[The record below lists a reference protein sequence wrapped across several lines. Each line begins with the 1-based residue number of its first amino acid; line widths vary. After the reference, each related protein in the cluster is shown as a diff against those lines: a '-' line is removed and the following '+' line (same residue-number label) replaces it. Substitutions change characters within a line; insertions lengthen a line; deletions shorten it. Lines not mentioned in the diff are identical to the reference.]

1 MNETVGSSLNR
12 IQFIALIVGV
22 VAAVLCVLGAFL
34 SGQQFF
40 QSYLFAFLFWMQFS
54 LGCLGLMMVHH
65 LTGGRWG
72 FGIRRLLEAASMTLP
87 LMALLFVPLL
97 FGLSDIYGWA
107 DSAKVAKDPILQYK
121 SAYLNPPFFI
131 VRYVLYFV
139 IWFVVAWLLRSW
151 SLRQDR
157 TGEPILTRRMRL
169 LSRGGLVVYVLTVT
183 FATVDW
189 GMSLEP
195 EWTST
200 IYAAIYITGQGLM
213 ALALAVIVSTALRER
228 VTLPEM
234 VSADRFQDLGSL
246 MLAFIILWAYMSFS
260 QLLIMWS
267 GNLPEEVVWYV
278 HRTTGAWKII
288 VVLLML
294 IHFLFPLLLLLSRDL
309 KRRPQALA
317 LVATLLIVAHLIYL
331 WWMIE
336 PAFYQTGLHISW
348 LDLVAPIAI
357 GGFWIAVFVW
367 QLQGKPLLPRRDP
380 RFQEAFAH
388 EH

>member
-12 IQFIALIVGV
+12 VQRIALIVGV

-40 QSYLFAFLFWMQFS
+40 RSYLYAFLFWMQFS
-54 LGCLGLMMVHH
+54 LGCLGLMMLHH

-72 FGIRRLLEAASMTLP
+72 FGIRRLFEAASMTLP

-97 FGLSDIYGWA
+97 FGLPDIYGWA
-107 DSAKVAKDPILQYK
+107 DRAKVASDPILQYK
-121 SAYLNPPFFI
+121 SVYLNPPFFI

-139 IWFVVAWLLRSW
+139 IWFVFAWLLRSW
-151 SLRQDR
+151 SLRQDH
-157 TGEPILTRRMRL
+157 TGEPLLSRRMRL

-195 EWTST
+195 EWVST

-213 ALALAVIVSTALRER
+213 ALALAVIVSTLLREKT
-228 VTLPEM
+228 VLPE
-234 VSADRFQDLGSL
+234 VVNADRFNDLGSL

-278 HRTTGAWKII
+278 HRTAGGWKA
-288 VVLLML
+288 VVIFLML
-294 IHFLFPLLLLLSRDL
+294 FHFAVPLFLLLSRDL
-309 KRRPQALA
+309 KRRPQTLSLLA
-317 LVATLLIVAHLIYL
+317 GWLIVAHLVQFL
-331 WWMIE
+331 WLVQ
-336 PAFYQTGLHISW
+336 PAFYQHGFHIHW
-348 LDLVAPIAI
+348 LDFVAPVAI
-357 GGFWIAVFVW
+357 GGLWIAVFAW
-367 QLQGKPLLPRRDP
+367 QLKGKPLLPRRDP

>member
-1 MNETVGSSLNR
+1 MNETVGSNLNR
-12 IQFIALIVGV
+12 IQRIALIVGLV
-22 VAAVLCVLGAFL
+22 CVVLCAIGAFL
-34 SGQQFF
+34 SRTQFF
-40 QSYLFAFLFWMQFS
+40 QSYLYAFLFWMQFS
-54 LGCLGLMMVHH
+54 LGCLALTMLHH
-65 LTGGRWG
+65 MTGGRWG

-97 FGLSDIYGWA
+97 FGLPYIYGWA
-107 DSAKVAKDPILQYK
+107 DKAKVAADPVLQYK
-121 SAYLNPPFFI
+121 SPYLNPTFFI
-131 VRYVLYFV
+131 VRAVLYFV
-139 IWFVVAWLLRSW
+139 IWFVIAWLLRTW

-169 LSRGGLVVYVLTVT
+169 LSRGGMVLYVLTVT

-200 IYAAIYITGQGLM
+200 IYAALYLTGQGLM
-213 ALALAVIVSTALRER
+213 ALAFAVIVATLLSENT
-228 VTLPEM
+228 VLPEFIN
-234 VSADRFQDLGSL
+234 ADRFQDLGGL

-278 HRTTGAWKII
+278 HRTAGGWKVI

-294 IHFLFPLLLLLSRDL
+294 FHFLFPILFLLSRDL
-309 KRRPQALA
+309 KRRPQSLA
-317 LVATLLIVAHLIYL
+317 LVALLLIVAHLVNL
-331 WWMIE
+331 WWLIE
-336 PAFYQTGLHISW
+336 PAFYQTGLHIHW
-348 LDLVAPIAI
+348 LDLVAPVAI
-357 GGFWIAVFVW
+357 GGLWVAMFAW
-367 QLQGKPLLPRRDP
+367 QLKDKPLLPRRDP